1 MARIGSAKDREAFMN
16 ISIMDYIFAHFN
28 YLRNLII
35 LLQKYMLVYRNATSV
50 LLNIMKRKY
59 PFEALTTH
67 GGLKVISSYREAL
80 YNVLIS
86 RTPTE
91 SDCHIDLD
99 FTNEV
104 ATVVPKLHLE
114 YLSSSLKLYDSIN
127 NGDIFGIF
135 MDGEYDRLDVAGKT
149 VIDVGANI
157 GDTAI
162 YFICRGASRVIA
174 IEPFPRNH
182 ETAIKNIL
190 ANNLR
195 DKITLLLAGCAGIST
210 NITVDAN
217 SQSSPTNQL
226 TEVKHGIKVPLMTLE
241 EIMNEYDVSEKA
253 ILKMD
258 CEGYEYDIILSAS
271 KETLQRFQQIQ
282 IEYHYGYK
290 NLKKKLDE
298 CGFEVEVTRPE
309 MPSLLVRYF
318 RRLSRLIGRQQ
329 SQSQKGIDVTAK
341 SKIGS
346 KQKSIYESGYL
357 GYLFATNASPR
368 FSDMPR

>member
-1 MARIGSAKDREAFMN
+1 MSRIGSVKDREVFMN

-28 YLRNLII
+28 YLRELII
-35 LLQKYMLVYRNATSV
+35 LLRKYIRVYSNATSV
-50 LLNIMKRKY
+50 LLNLMKRKY
-59 PFEALTTH
+59 PFQALTTH
-67 GGLKVISSYREAL
+67 GELKVISSYREAL
-80 YNVLIS
+80 YNALLS

-91 SDCHIDLD
+91 SDYHIDLD
-99 FTNEV
+99 FTSEA
-104 ATVVPKLHLE
+104 ATVVPKLHLQH
-114 YLSSSLKLYDSIN
+114 LSSSLKLYDSIN

-182 ETAIKNIL
+182 ETAMKNIL

-195 DKITLLLAGCAGIST
+195 DKITVLLAGCAGIST

-217 SQSSPTNQL
+217 NQSSPTNQL
-226 TEVKHGIKVPLMTLE
+226 TEVRHGIKVPLMTLQ
-241 EIMNEYDVSEKA
+241 EIMYKNNVREKA

-298 CGFEVEVTRPE
+298 CGFKVEVTRPE
-309 MPSLLVRYF
+309 MPSLLSRYF
-318 RRLSRLIGRQQ
+318 KGLSRLIGRQE
-329 SQSQKGIDVTAK
+329 SQKGIDATVK
-341 SKIGS
+341 SKYGN
-346 KQKSIYESGYL
+346 QKSIYESGYL
-357 GYLFATNASPR
+357 GYLFATNAAPR
-368 FSDMPR
+368 FSGIPR